1 MAATNKSKR
10 ISPRKQTHPIHVS
23 HMTSLDDFTKIAKDC
38 EIIEAS
44 ITGLLMQVKR
54 QDLLPSHLRSNLTI
68 DCLIG
73 DMVFLHLE
81 DMNLEISGKIVRT
94 QFLGKSGFL
103 IAVDYSED
111 SPEYWRE
118 CLMDLL
124 PRPGELD

>member
-1 MAATNKSKR
+1 
-10 ISPRKQTHPIHVS
+10 
-23 HMTSLDDFTKIAKDC
+23 MTSLDDFTKIAKDC

-54 QDLLPSHLRSNLTI
+54 QDLLPLHLRANLTI

-73 DMVFLHLE
+73 DMVFLRLE

-94 QFLGKSGFL
+94 QFLGKNGFL